1 MKYFLVAG
9 EASGD
14 LHASNLMRELLLLD
28 PQAEF
33 RFFGGDKMVAVG
45 GTLLKHYREMAFMG
59 IVAVVLNARTILR
72 NMTLCKQEI
81 AEWKPD
87 VLILIDYAGFN
98 LKIAAFVK
106 KNMPYLPVHF
116 YISPKIWAWNEG
128 RIKAFKKYIDH
139 LYVILPF
146 ETEFFAKHDY
156 PVSYVGNPS
165 VDSVSAYLEQPFD
178 EAGFRK
184 LHGLDQ
190 RPILALLPGSRKGE
204 IESNLPLMLQVAGQY
219 AAFQLVIAGAPGQSA
234 TFYDP
239 YLNGD
244 EKLIFDETYSLLR
257 MAYTAMVTSG
267 TATLETA
274 IIGTPQ
280 VVTFAVGWGSLP
292 NWFFQHFM
300 KVPYFSLVNLIAGK
314 PVVDELMGIVLNEVN
329 LTAALEP
336 LLSESPQRQ
345 AVLDGYAAILEK
357 LGKPGAAAK
366 TAELIHQT
374 LSKGIVDLPKN

>member
-33 RFFGGDKMVAVG
+33 RFFGGDKMAAVG

-87 VLILIDYAGFN
+87 LLILIDYAGFN
-98 LKIAAFVK
+98 LKIAAYVK
-106 KNMPYLPVHF
+106 KIRPTLPVHF
-116 YISPKIWAWNEG
+116 YISPKIWAWNEN
-128 RIKAFKKYIDH
+128 RIKAFKKFIDH

-146 ETEFFAKHDY
+146 EADFFAKHDY
-156 PVSYVGNPS
+156 PVTYVGNPS
-165 VDSVSAYLEQPFD
+165 VDSVAAYMERPFD
-178 EAGFRK
+178 EAAFRK
-184 LHGLDQ
+184 KHGLDDQ
-190 RPILALLPGSRKGE
+190 KPIIALLPGSRTGE
-204 IESNLPLMLQVAGQY
+204 IQGNLPLMLQVAGQFP
-219 AAFQLVIAGAPGQSA
+219 AFQLVLAGAPGQSA
-234 TFYDP
+234 SFYDP
-239 YLNGD
+239 FLNGD
-244 EKLIFDETYSLLR
+244 STLIFDETYSLIR
-257 MAYTAMVTSG
+257 IAYAALVTSG

-280 VVTFAVGWGSLP
+280 VVTYAAGWGSLP
-292 NWFFQHFM
+292 NWFFRHFL
-300 KVPYFSLVNLIAGK
+300 KVPFFSLVNLIADK
-314 PVVDELMGIVLNEVN
+314 PVVDELLGILLNEVN

-336 LLSESPQRQ
+336 LLSETPQRQ
-345 AVLDGYAAILEK
+345 AVLDGYAEVIEK

-366 TAELIHQT
+366 TAEMILQT
-374 LSKGIVDLPKN
+374 GTK

>member
-33 RFFGGDKMVAVG
+33 RFFGGEKMAAEG

-72 NMTLCKQEI
+72 NMAFCKKEI

-106 KNMPYLPVHF
+106 KNIPDLPIHF
-116 YISPKIWAWNEG
+116 YISPKIWAWNES

-146 ETEFFAKHDY
+146 ETEFFAKHNF
-156 PVSYVGNPS
+156 PVAYVGNPS
-165 VDSVSAYLEQPFD
+165 VDSVAAYMAQPFD
-178 EAGFRK
+178 EAAFRK
-184 LHGLDQ
+184 QHGLDQ
-190 RPILALLPGSRKGE
+190 RPILALLPGSRTGE
-204 IESNLPLMLQVAGQY
+204 IQGNLPLMLQVGNQY
-219 AAFQLVIAGAPGQSA
+219 PAFQLVIAGAPGQTAS
-234 TFYDP
+234 FYDP
-239 YLNGD
+239 FLNGD
-244 EKLIFDETYSLLR
+244 EKLIFGETYSLLR
-257 MAYTAMVTSG
+257 IAYTAVVTSG

-280 VVTFAVGWGSLP
+280 VVTYAAGWGSLP
-292 NWFFQHFM
+292 NWFFRHFL
-300 KVPYFSLVNLIAGK
+300 KVPFFSLVNLIAGK
-314 PVVDELMGIVLNEVN
+314 PVVDELLGILLNDVN

-336 LLSESPQRQ
+336 LLSDSPQRQ
-345 AVLDGYAAILEK
+345 AVLDGYAEVLKK
-357 LGKPGAAAK
+357 LGEPGAAAK
-366 TAELIHQT
+366 TAELMHQT
-374 LSKGIVDLPKN
+374 WSS

>member
-1 MKYFLVAG
+1 MKYFLVVG

-45 GTLLKHYREMAFMG
+45 GTLLKHYREMAYMG

-87 VLILIDYAGFN
+87 VLILVDYAGFN

-106 KNMPYLPVHF
+106 KNIPDLPVHF
-116 YISPKIWAWNEG
+116 YISPKIWAWNES

-165 VDSVSAYLEQPFD
+165 VDSVAAYRAQPFD

-184 LHGLDQ
+184 KHGLDQ
-190 RPILALLPGSRKGE
+190 RPILALLPGSRTGE
-204 IESNLPLMLQVAGQY
+204 IKGNLPLMLQVGNQY
-219 AAFQLVIAGAPGQSA
+219 PSFQLVIAGAPGQTAS
-234 TFYDP
+234 FYDP
-239 YLNGD
+239 FLNGD

-257 MAYTAMVTSG
+257 IAYTAIVTSG

-280 VVTFAVGWGSLP
+280 VVTYAAGWGGLP
-292 NWFFQHFM
+292 NWFFRHFL
-300 KVPYFSLVNLIAGK
+300 KVPFFCLVNLIAGK
-314 PVVDELMGIVLNEVN
+314 PVVDELLGILLNEVN
-329 LTAALEP
+329 LNAALEP
-336 LLSESPQRQ
+336 LLSESPERQ
-345 AVLDGYAAILEK
+345 AVLDGYALVLEK
-357 LGKPGAAAK
+357 LGKPGAATK
-366 TAELIHQT
+366 TAELIRQT
-374 LSKGIVDLPKN
+374 LSK